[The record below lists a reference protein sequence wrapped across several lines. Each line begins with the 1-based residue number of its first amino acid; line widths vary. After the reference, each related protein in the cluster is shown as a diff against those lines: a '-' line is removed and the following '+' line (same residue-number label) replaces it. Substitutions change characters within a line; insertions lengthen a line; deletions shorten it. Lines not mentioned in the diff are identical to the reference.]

1 MNFAAPEMLLWLWLL
16 PLVLLLLVAAS
27 RMHERR
33 LGRFAVPASWALF
46 LNPLTSRQKWF
57 KRGLLLVALACIVL
71 SLARPRWGFQWR
83 DVKRRGVDIIVAL
96 DVSRSMMAADISPNR
111 LQRAQREIIDLLR
124 LLKGDRIGLVAFAGS
139 AFLQCPLTVDYGAA
153 ELFLGEMG
161 PDMFSQQGTSLGDAI
176 RVALKALEQG
186 SPDDTHARAIILITD
201 GEDQGS
207 DPLGA
212 AEEAA
217 KKGVPIFAI
226 GLGAPEGAPIP
237 EEGGGFKKD
246 NAGRVVV
253 SKLDESLLKDIA
265 AKTGGLYVRSTTGD
279 ADWNAIYSERL
290 APKASADGTTTR
302 EREFFERFQWPLALA
317 LLLLLWEARPRRRKE
332 KDITSS

>member
-1 MNFAAPEMLLWLWLL
+1 MNFAAPEKLLWLWLL
-16 PLVLLLLVAAS
+16 PVALLLLILAS
-27 RMHERR
+27 RRSESR
-33 LGRFAVPASWALF
+33 LGRFAIPASWSLF
-46 LNPLTSRQKWF
+46 LQPLTSQQKWF
-57 KRGLLLVALACIVL
+57 KRILILAALASLIV

-83 DVKRRGVDIIVAL
+83 DVKRRGVDLIVAL
-96 DVSRSMMAADISPNR
+96 DVSRSMLATDMSPNR

-124 LLKGDRIGLVAFAGS
+124 LLKGDRVGLVAFAGG
-139 AFLQCPLTVDYGAA
+139 AFLQCPLTVDYGAT

-176 RVALKALEQG
+176 RVGLKALEQG

-207 DPLGA
+207 NPLAA

-226 GLGAPEGAPIP
+226 GLGGPEGAPIP

-246 NAGRVVV
+246 SGGRVVMT
-253 SKLDESLLKDIA
+253 KLDEFMLKEIA

-279 ADWNAIYSERL
+279 ADWSAIYTERL
-290 APKASADGTTTR
+290 APKASGDGTTTR
-302 EREFFERFQWPLALA
+302 EREFFERFQWPLAFA
-317 LLLLLWEARPRRRKE
+317 LILLLWEAYPRRRRR
-332 KDITSS
+332 